1 MNIQHLLQLLRGV
14 NPALAD
20 VVAKWIQDG
29 IAALEAALPIE
40 RQYFVMGKAKEL
52 MLFLKTDSGK
62 AAIRAFVAAWL
73 ESYRPPSVTPRDDA
87 APK

>member
-20 VVAKWIQDG
+20 VVTKWIADG
-29 IAALEAALPIE
+29 VAALEAALPIE
-40 RQYFVMGKAKEL
+40 QQFFVMGKAKEL
-52 MLFLKTDSGK
+52 MLFLKTDPGK
-62 AAIRAFVAAWL
+62 AAIRAFVTAWL
-73 ESYRPPSVTPRDDA
+73 ESYRPSAAAPRDDA